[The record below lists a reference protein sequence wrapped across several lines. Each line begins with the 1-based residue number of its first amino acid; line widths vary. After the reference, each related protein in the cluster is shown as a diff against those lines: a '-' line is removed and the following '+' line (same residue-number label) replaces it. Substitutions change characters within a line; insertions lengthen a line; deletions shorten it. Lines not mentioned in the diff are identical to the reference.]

1 VRTLSQWAT
10 EDRHDCTSLLRAR
23 VVGPPMCEGVCAGIL
38 RWMASESPELKARS
52 RSSTAHSASRSGTLR
67 CARTRA
73 PTTAVGL
80 HFHARTNVVHR
91 IAQSRPRLPAF
102 RVRGCPFTVTGL
114 PLHCHGVAPS
124 LSRGCPFTVTGLPLH
139 CHGVAPS
146 LSWQLSYYLTVDNPQ
161 NLENATAA
169 LSESPVYYSNYTSAH
184 FGCTAHSGSPCEFQR
199 WILAG

>member
-1 VRTLSQWAT
+1 
-10 EDRHDCTSLLRAR
+10 
-23 VVGPPMCEGVCAGIL
+23 MCEGVCAGIL

-114 PLHCHGVAPS
+114 PLHCN
-124 LSRGCPFTVTGLPLH
+124 
-139 CHGVAPS
+139 GVAPS

-184 FGCTAHSGSPCEFQR
+184 FGCTAHSGSPCAFQR